1 MENGACTCTYERCGY
16 ARQIMRDE
24 ATGRIEFSTSDQSV
38 RSHVLAA
45 AKFCQNT
52 LARVV
57 AWNLHSNTINFKC
70 KCVQSQRALI
80 ALDFA
85 YRHQCSLYTH
95 IFMLFAPS
103 ALRRIQL
110 CVCVHAS
117 VVPNTERDSPRAP
130 ER

>member
-1 MENGACTCTYERCGY
+1 MARVRTYERCGY

-24 ATGRIEFSTSDQSV
+24 ATGWIEFSTHDQSV
-38 RSHVLAA
+38 RSHFLAA

-57 AWNLHSNTINFKC
+57 AWNLHSTINFKC
-70 KCVQSQRALI
+70 KRVQSQRALI

-95 IFMLFAPS
+95 TFMLFAAPANS
-103 ALRRIQL
+103 PMCVRACVRVL
-110 CVCVHAS
+110 CPTHRD
-117 VVPNTERDSPRAP
+117 RDSPRERCRP
-130 ER
+130 ES